1 MKPLPR
7 SLTPLPN
14 PSRAPRFRPF
24 GADGV
29 TALLGPT
36 LPDADTWVEERNV
49 PWERVA
55 CFGLEVGLLDSWE
68 RYTPRDL
75 SGMLPV
81 CVEGEGDGAV
91 KAAGLV
97 DGLAGGS
104 ECS

>member
-1 MKPLPR
+1 M
-7 SLTPLPN
+7 SH
-14 PSRAPRFRPF
+14 
-24 GADGV
+24 
-29 TALLGPT
+29 
-36 LPDADTWVEERNV
+36 
-49 PWERVA
+49 WERVA

-81 CVEGEGDGAV
+81 CAEGEGDGAV